1 MTKDLFG
8 RTDQPGLD
16 ASQDANDSA
25 EEANAAN
32 GGGPLIIYGS
42 AHCGDCHRS
51 KRFLDRHDVPYE
63 WVEIDNDPASIAL
76 VERINRGYQSVPTM
90 VFPDGSTL
98 TEPSNR
104 QLADKLGLNAG

>member
-1 MTKDLFG
+1 MTDEYGGVDHMGLEAKD
-8 RTDQPGLD
+8 DMYEPAED
-16 ASQDANDSA
+16 ARAPVAGDN
-25 EEANAAN
+25 
-32 GGGPLIIYGS
+32 LIVYGS

-51 KRFLDRHDVPYE
+51 KRFLDSHDVPYE

>member
-1 MTKDLFG
+1 MRDEIGHVVPHDTGEPTEDAK
-8 RTDQPGLD
+8 RTGD
-16 ASQDANDSA
+16 
-25 EEANAAN
+25 
-32 GGGPLIIYGS
+32 GGQLIIYGS

-51 KRFLDRHDVPYE
+51 KRFLDSHDIPYD

-76 VERINRGYQSVPTM
+76 VERINNGYQSVPTM

>member
-1 MTKDLFG
+1 MTKDQFG
-8 RTDQPGLD
+8 RKDQTGLD
-16 ASQDANDSA
+16 ASNEINEAA
-25 EEANAAN
+25 EIANAVD
-32 GGGPLIIYGS
+32 GGSPLIIYGS

-51 KRFLDRHDVPYE
+51 KRFLDSHHVPYE

-76 VERINRGYQSVPTM
+76 VERLNRGYQSVPTM